1 MRIKRD
7 AAVSQLKHQT
17 ESMKLLERD
26 IYEINR
32 KLDIVNTE
40 NCRFKVVSMWK
51 INSAHSQ
58 SEVTCSFLVSEGASH
73 GNAGTQTPHH
83 RAAFVY

>member
-7 AAVSQLKHQT
+7 AATWQLKNHT

-40 NCRFKVVSMWK
+40 NCRLR
-51 INSAHSQ
+51 
-58 SEVTCSFLVSEGASH
+58 LVSILKFDSVPSQYEVLCMFFISQRTSCG
-73 GNAGTQTPHH
+73 
-83 RAAFVY
+83 R